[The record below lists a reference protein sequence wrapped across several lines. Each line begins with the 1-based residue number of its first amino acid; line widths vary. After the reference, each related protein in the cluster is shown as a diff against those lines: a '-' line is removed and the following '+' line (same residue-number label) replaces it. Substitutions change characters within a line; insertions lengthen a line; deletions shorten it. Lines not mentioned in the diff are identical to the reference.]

1 MMSDAQNEMTGQTMT
16 DIAGT
21 IQGQQS
27 EQSGNQSQQDQGSTD
42 NVSDF
47 KQFIDSQSKVTQDLS
62 SKLEQTTTQLNELVN
77 GQRRES
83 VNKEIKSA
91 AQKINDNVG
100 GNEDLAELFLEK
112 QYRENPDFQKIWQNR
127 EANPEAYQKAL
138 DVLSPEWA
146 TLANTTIDPQVSENQ
161 RALAESQRN
170 NAGKINTPS
179 LDEKLAN
186 MDNAAFMKTMR
197 QLQG

>member
-186 MDNAAFMKTMR
+186 MDNATFMKTMR

>member
-1 MMSDAQNEMTGQTMT
+1 MSDAQNEMTGQTMT

-47 KQFIDSQSKVTQDLS
+47 KQFIDSQSRVTQDLS

-186 MDNAAFMKTMR
+186 MDNATFMKTMR